1 MSEPVSDPSPQGDP
15 LSALLRGAGG
25 AGLGGLLGA
34 GLGGLL
40 QQFEETGHGEQ
51 ARSWISSGG
60 NAPLSAS
67 DIEQTFGADTIDA
80 IAQQV
85 GLSRGELLA
94 GLAEALPQAVDQ
106 MTPEG
111 RMPSPDEWSR
121 WS

>member
-1 MSEPVSDPSPQGDP
+1 
-15 LSALLRGAGG
+15 
-25 AGLGGLLGA
+25 
-34 GLGGLL
+34 LL